1 MLIID
6 KYAPTCI
13 ENTYF
18 NKPELIKLQKMS
30 KDNAIPHIIFFG
42 PEGSGKKKTINL
54 FLEMLYGEGINKLK
68 DTKYTVFGSGNIA
81 TEVILKQSNHHIV
94 IEPNNNNFDRYLI
107 QEVVREYAK
116 RIPLKCFKTS
126 KTFKTV
132 LINNIDNMSYYAQ
145 TSLRRTMEIYSST
158 CRFIIWGYSL
168 SRIIEPLRSR
178 CYCFRLK
185 APSNGELL
193 EMILDIGFYE
203 NIKLNLSDCHNIIK
217 RSGRNIKTLSWLLD
231 CKKINEPFDTS
242 YDDFIGA
249 VTNKLYNCNLNDI
262 TGIRDLL
269 YNAIIT
275 NIQGRAIIRSVID
288 KIIDDNKLS
297 DYVKMRII
305 ENAAYYEHNLVRK
318 RRDIKHIEGFII
330 SVMTIIY
337 NDKNNIDIY
346 NEKLMI

>member
-1 MLIID
+1 MLVID

-13 ENTYF
+13 EDSYF
-18 NKPELIKLQKMS
+18 NKAELNKLQKMS

-54 FLEMLYGEGINKLK
+54 FLEMLYGDGIYKLK
-68 DTKYTVFGSGNIA
+68 DTKYEVTGSSNIS
-81 TEVILKQSNHHIV
+81 TEVILKQSNYHIV

-116 RIPLKCFKTS
+116 RIPLKCFTTN

-145 TSLRRTMEIYSST
+145 TSLRRTMEKYSHT

-168 SRIIEPLRSR
+168 SRIIDPLRSR
-178 CYCFRLK
+178 CYCFRLR
-185 APSNGELL
+185 APTCSELL
-193 EMILDIGFYE
+193 EIVIDVGYYE
-203 NIKLNLSDCHNIIK
+203 NMKLSLDDCYDIIK
-217 RSGRNIKTLSWLLD
+217 RSGRNIKTLAWLLD
-231 CKKINEPFDTS
+231 CKKIGEPFETS
-242 YDDFIGA
+242 YDKFIDT
-249 VTNKLYNCNLNDI
+249 VTDILYNNNLDDVKV
-262 TGIRDLL
+262 IRNSL

-275 NIQGRAIIRSVID
+275 NIQGRSIIKSIVD
-288 KIIDDNKLS
+288 KLIENDTLS
-297 DYVKMRII
+297 EYVKMRII

-330 SVMTIIY
+330 SIMVIIF
-337 NDKNNIDIY
+337 NEKNNINTI